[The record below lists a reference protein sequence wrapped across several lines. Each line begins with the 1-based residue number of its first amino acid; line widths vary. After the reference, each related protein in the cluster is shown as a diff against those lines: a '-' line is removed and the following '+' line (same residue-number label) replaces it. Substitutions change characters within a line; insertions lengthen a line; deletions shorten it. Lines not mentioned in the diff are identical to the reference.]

1 MLFTSLITMLHLQK
15 EQDLKDRGMGL
26 TKTLREF
33 FLFLHQSACAKKPC
47 KNNSTCLN
55 GFTDKRD
62 RCLCS
67 AGFKGRTC
75 DEGK

>member
-1 MLFTSLITMLHLQK
+1 
-15 EQDLKDRGMGL
+15 MGL
-26 TKTLREF
+26 TKTLRDF

-62 RCLCS
+62 KCLCS